1 MHGEATAPVVCLGCG
16 CACDDIAVT
25 VAGGRITAAER
36 ACALG
41 RAWFGDGQLPAKVRV
56 GGTDASLAAATARA
70 AELLG
75 AGPALVYLAPGL
87 STEAQ
92 RAAIALAD
100 LAKAHLDSVTS
111 ETAGPS
117 IVAAQRRG
125 RATATLGEIRHRADL
140 VVFWGTDPAE
150 RYPRY
155 RERYTPAGVPVIAVD
170 VGPARGPADAADRFA
185 FPADLEAAALGT
197 MRAALMGRTVADPR
211 GPLASA
217 AVLAERLTQA
227 HYVVIVHDAEPAE
240 QADPQ
245 RSEGLIGL
253 AQALNIPTRCALS
266 TLRGG
271 GNRSGADAAMTWQT
285 GYPFAVN
292 FALGVPRYRADEPAS
307 EVVAQMR
314 AVLIA
319 GEWRGLPPAFVQG
332 LAGRVVVAVGPRA
345 SEVASAEVAVDTG
358 MAGIHEAGTAYRL
371 DDVPLPLTPAL
382 SHPQAAA
389 AVLDAIAGQIA
400 RRSAVLR

>member
-1 MHGEATAPVVCLGCG
+1 
-16 CACDDIAVT
+16 
-25 VAGGRITAAER
+25 
-36 ACALG
+36 
-41 RAWFGDGQLPAKVRV
+41 
-56 GGTDASLAAATARA
+56 
-70 AELLG
+70 
-75 AGPALVYLAPGL
+75 
-87 STEAQ
+87 
-92 RAAIALAD
+92 
-100 LAKAHLDSVTS
+100 
-111 ETAGPS
+111 
-117 IVAAQRRG
+117 
-125 RATATLGEIRHRADL
+125 
-140 VVFWGTDPAE
+140 
-150 RYPRY
+150 
-155 RERYTPAGVPVIAVD
+155 
-170 VGPARGPADAADRFA
+170 
-185 FPADLEAAALGT
+185 
-197 MRAALMGRTVADPR
+197 MGRTVADPR

-292 FALGVPRYRADEPAS
+292 FALVVPRYRADEPAS

-332 LAGRVVVAVGPRA
+332 LAGRVVVAIGPRA